1 MSEAVMTRGL
11 TPAGGHASQT
21 RDIRADIR
29 TVKDV
34 RALRLI
40 AALSLIAEAVGAAAV
55 LWRPS
60 AR

>member
-1 MSEAVMTRGL
+1 MTRGL

-29 TVKDV
+29 TVNYV
-34 RALRLI
+34 RALKLI